1 MLRIPQPHREASTT
15 TIDQANVERD
25 DISDSVRAVP
35 SGTTDWHM
43 PSALAQHDLDSF
55 VLP

>member
-1 MLRIPQPHREASTT
+1 MLRIPQPHREASTINPT
-15 TIDQANVERD
+15 NVERD
-25 DISDSVRAVP
+25 DVSDSVRAVL
-35 SGTTDWHM
+35 SVTAFRHM